1 MWGGSNVALFNIIQL
16 MQEKGHECF
25 VITDSEYGPLLD
37 KLDQIHCVYY
47 QHKLRLNIYPIVKGS
62 FKWIRFVKRSFGSLL
77 KFYSQNKFAFQ
88 VIEKI
93 HPDIV
98 HTNVGPLNIA
108 VGTCRK
114 LGIPHVWHMRE
125 YQDMDFGMHYFP
137 AKVFFYKSIHS
148 KGNYNIAITKGIFNY
163 HHLRPQDIV
172 IYDGVFSQN
181 MLSNKNSESI
191 EKENYILFVGRI
203 DEAKAPLD
211 LLHVFPVFLKKY
223 PQYKLLLAGSFKEGS
238 LYKQTCDDFI
248 KESGLQYAVNFL
260 GEREDVYQLMSKA
273 KALVVTSRFEGF
285 GFITTE
291 AMLNNCV
298 VIGRDTGGTKEQ
310 FDIGELEAGE
320 PIAYRFTNQ
329 AELLQCLMA
338 AVNEDTTRM
347 RMMALRVV
355 SDYYTIE
362 SHVKHLEHYYQY
374 VIDDFKKENDL

>member
-1 MWGGSNVALFNIIQL
+1 
-16 MQEKGHECF
+16 
-25 VITDSEYGPLLD
+25 
-37 KLDQIHCVYY
+37 
-47 QHKLRLNIYPIVKGS
+47 
-62 FKWIRFVKRSFGSLL
+62 
-77 KFYSQNKFAFQ
+77 
-88 VIEKI
+88 
-93 HPDIV
+93 
-98 HTNVGPLNIA
+98 
-108 VGTCRK
+108 
-114 LGIPHVWHMRE
+114 
-125 YQDMDFGMHYFP
+125 
-137 AKVFFYKSIHS
+137 
-148 KGNYNIAITKGIFNY
+148 
-163 HHLRPQDIV
+163 
-172 IYDGVFSQN
+172 

-203 DEAKAPLD
+203 DEAKVPLD